1 MPEAPA
7 RSWPGVL
14 ALIAGVVGV
23 LTFTAFL
30 STTGHVP
37 KSLAY
42 SSNLLFAVYT
52 QAPLISGFA
61 GAAAVLFAAI
71 ALRRASQAL
80 GAAIVGVGLGIAIF
94 VVVMASAASLS
105 SPSTGDAIDA
115 AGFPSLRATP
125 PVIGLAAALVGTAFF
140 LFRARNVSGYRPA
153 IAAAVMGAVVAF
165 YWVMDLVIFNAL
177 SQ

>member
-94 VVVMASAASLS
+94 VVVMSSAASLS
-105 SPSTGDAIDA
+105 RPSTGDAIDA